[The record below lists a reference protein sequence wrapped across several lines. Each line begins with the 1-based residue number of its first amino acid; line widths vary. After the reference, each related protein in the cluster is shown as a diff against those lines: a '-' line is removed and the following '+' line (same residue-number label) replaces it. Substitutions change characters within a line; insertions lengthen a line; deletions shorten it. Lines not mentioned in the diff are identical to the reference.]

1 MSFPETGV
9 INGGKYQQ
17 KAVVDATRLLTSA
30 LKDRQENPFF

>member
-1 MSFPETGV
+1 MSFAVTGV
-9 INGGKYQQ
+9 MNGGKCQQ

>member
-1 MSFPETGV
+1 MNFPDIGV
-9 INGGKYQQ
+9 INGGKCQQ